1 MPEGL
6 CAKSGRFLS
15 MKTKSC
21 EQKLKERTAQK
32 LRLALELEAMRATN
46 QSLMRKIEA
55 IKVILCIGD
64 EEAGTTYMIASIRDV
79 LEMD

>member
-1 MPEGL
+1 
-6 CAKSGRFLS
+6 
-15 MKTKSC
+15 
-21 EQKLKERTAQK
+21 
-32 LRLALELEAMRATN
+32 
-46 QSLMRKIEA
+46 MRKIEA